1 MCSRPNDPAGEAP
14 GGPKT
19 SGTLGTTRSSRVQRK
34 NGERDACGQR
44 SADLPL
50 KAPVAYHMLPCW
62 LRRLALFARANGSTI
77 LEKPQGIG
85 PLSASPQRCRR
96 MTSVGTAVQR
106 NVSLRGAARA
116 DWRGDSGINQA
127 PTCQVADCGGNRERL
142 GRHWR
147 GGCRGG
153 RSATDRDRHRKPDDY
168 RRNRHDNDAAVG
180 ATDGERQ
187 PNYESA
193 SSQRLLRSN
202 AGAVPRDRAGR
213 PDRPFDANRRELNRA
228 DTRLI

>member
-1 MCSRPNDPAGEAP
+1 MPERAPARRQPSPIGHQACLGKAEHDRYIAFARSRRRRQLSGRYRYSFGP
-14 GGPKT
+14 GGP
-19 SGTLGTTRSSRVQRK
+19 RVRFQR
-34 NGERDACGQR
+34 
-44 SADLPL
+44 
-50 KAPVAYHMLPCW
+50 
-62 LRRLALFARANGSTI
+62 
-77 LEKPQGIG
+77 
-85 PLSASPQRCRR
+85 PLSD
-96 MTSVGTAVQR
+96 VGVLRLLAQQVQGD
-106 NVSLRGAARA
+106 VSLRGAARA

-142 GRHWR
+142 GRHR
-147 GGCRGG
+147 HGGCRGG

-202 AGAVPRDRAGR
+202 AGAVPPDRAGR
-213 PDRPFDANRRELNRA
+213 PDRLFDANRRELNRA